1 MPTVS
6 IITPT
11 WNRAALLPR
20 IAACVLAQQR
30 IDWEWLVLDDSP
42 IPSAFMQELAQRDPR
57 VRYWHGTVRQRIGSK
72 RNQLIAL
79 AAADVIAHFD
89 DDDHYGPGYLNR
101 MVGLLQEQDADLVKL
116 SAFYMLAP
124 EARQAGQVEPG
135 FFGYMDLNAKVGWHY
150 ELVHDSVGMVEFHER
165 RQIGA
170 DFIMFYGFS
179 YVYKK
184 ALGQSALFDDIDL
197 CDDESF
203 ARRALA
209 AGRKLIAVDDPERHC
224 LHLVH
229 GASTARCF
237 ARHSMPMFLLPQLFP
252 GYR

>member
-1 MPTVS
+1 MSDSRKRHPTAKVKGGW
-6 IITPT
+6 T
-11 WNRAALLPR
+11 AEEDALLKRR

-135 FFGYMDLNAKVGWHY
+135 FFGYMDLNAKVWCLGPFLRPAGLRNCRSGHGKQTR
-150 ELVHDSVGMVEFHER
+150 SG
-165 RQIGA
+165 
-170 DFIMFYGFS
+170 GFRNQ
-179 YVYKK
+179 
-184 ALGQSALFDDIDL
+184 A
-197 CDDESF
+197 
-203 ARRALA
+203 
-209 AGRKLIAVDDPERHC
+209 
-224 LHLVH
+224 H
-229 GASTARCF
+229 G
-237 ARHSMPMFLLPQLFP
+237 P
-252 GYR
+252 G

>member
-11 WNRAALLPR
+11 WNRATFLPR
-20 IAACVLAQQR
+20 IAACVLAQQE

-42 IPSAFMQELAQRDPR
+42 EPSAFMQDLAQRDTR
-57 VRYWHGTVRQRIGSK
+57 VRYWHSIERQRIGSK
-72 RNQLIAL
+72 RNQLIGL
-79 AAADVIAHFD
+79 ATSDVVAHFD
-89 DDDHYGPGYLNR
+89 DDDYYGPRYLKK
-101 MVGLLQEQDADLVKL
+101 MVGTLQEQNADLIKL

-124 EARQAGQVEPG
+124 EARQVGQANPG
-135 FFGYMDLNAKVGWHY
+135 FLGYMDLNAKTGWHY
-150 ELVHDSVGMVEFHER
+150 ELIHNTVGMIEFHER

-170 DFIMFYGFS
+170 DFIVFYGFS

-203 ARRALA
+203 AKRALA
-209 AGRKLIAVDDPERHC
+209 AGCKFIAVDDPERDC

-229 GASTARCF
+229 GTSTARCF
-237 ARHSMPMFLLPQLFP
+237 AAYSMPMFLLPQLFP
-252 GYR
+252 GYQ